1 MRAVDRAGN
10 SQSYAAGLR
19 LGIPIALGYFSVSMA
34 YGLSAVVLGFRPLQA
49 ALISISNL
57 TSAGQFA
64 GTQIIAQHGQLAEL
78 VLTTLVINAR
88 YFLMAL
94 SLSQKLEK
102 TSLLQRLVMA
112 YGITDEIFAAAIGE
126 SGKLS
131 FSFMMGLIT
140 LPVIGWTAGTW
151 TGAAA
156 SSLLSPDVA
165 GACGVAMY
173 GMFIA
178 ILIPKA
184 RQDHSVA
191 VCVALAATLSLA
203 CSLLQLSSGWAV
215 ILVTVITAGIMA
227 WLHPGAGME
236 AEDAASRSTVQEEN
250 A

>member
-1 MRAVDRAGN
+1 
-10 SQSYAAGLR
+10 
-19 LGIPIALGYFSVSMA
+19 MA

-88 YFLMAL
+88 YFLMALSLSQKLEKYFLMAL

-191 VCVALAATLSLA
+191 VCIALAATLSLA
-203 CSLLQLSSGWAV
+203 CSLLQMSSGWAV

-236 AEDAASRSTVQEEN
+236 AEDAASRTTGQEEN

>member
-1 MRAVDRAGN
+1 MRAADRAGN

-140 LPVIGWTAGTW
+140 LPVIGW
-151 TGAAA
+151 
-156 SSLLSPDVA
+156 
-165 GACGVAMY
+165 
-173 GMFIA
+173 
-178 ILIPKA
+178 
-184 RQDHSVA
+184 
-191 VCVALAATLSLA
+191 
-203 CSLLQLSSGWAV
+203 
-215 ILVTVITAGIMA
+215 
-227 WLHPGAGME
+227 
-236 AEDAASRSTVQEEN
+236 
-250 A
+250 

>member
-1 MRAVDRAGN
+1 MRAADRAGN

-112 YGITDEIFAAAIGE
+112 YGITDELHQAFVPGRLCDPADWLTDTLGASLGATLAAILVRGGGRRE
-126 SGKLS
+126 KNS
-131 FSFMMGLIT
+131 FYLRYFRKRVCFFERFSRIHFR
-140 LPVIGWTAGTW
+140 
-151 TGAAA
+151 
-156 SSLLSPDVA
+156 
-165 GACGVAMY
+165 Y
-173 GMFIA
+173 G
-178 ILIPKA
+178 
-184 RQDHSVA
+184 
-191 VCVALAATLSLA
+191 
-203 CSLLQLSSGWAV
+203 GN
-215 ILVTVITAGIMA
+215 TVY
-227 WLHPGAGME
+227 
-236 AEDAASRSTVQEEN
+236 DS
-250 A
+250 